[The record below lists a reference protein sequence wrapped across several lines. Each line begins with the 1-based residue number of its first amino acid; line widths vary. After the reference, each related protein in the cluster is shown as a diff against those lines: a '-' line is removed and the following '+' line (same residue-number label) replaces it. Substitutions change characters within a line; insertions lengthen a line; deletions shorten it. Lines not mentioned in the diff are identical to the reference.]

1 MDIDDIVVLSPHTEP
16 PKKDDAPFHADST
29 PSLHHPSLAAS
40 VAVID
45 PCDRFRQCVASC
57 VSASTRFVVEGYTSV
72 DEFFDHRKSP
82 APSIV
87 MFCSRVRKH
96 SATLGEISRLL
107 NRNPSWQVVVLADA
121 EDRGLL
127 VDFLRLGARGV
138 IPPSYPVKAVI
149 EVLQT
154 VLAGG
159 TFAPFEDFPAGSP
172 NSVRRLMPGNG
183 GLTNREDQVV
193 SLLRSGKPNKQ
204 IAYELGLSIGTVKIH
219 LHNIMLKLG
228 AHNRIQVLAYQ
239 GLIATPQ
246 PAVSY
251 PALSA
256 ATDTG
261 SIADLIHGATAGA
274 DNPA

>member
-16 PKKDDAPFHADST
+16 LEKDDAPFHPDST
-29 PSLHHPSLAAS
+29 PSRHHSNLAAS

-57 VSASTRFVVEGYTSV
+57 VSASRRFLVEGYTSV
-72 DEFFDHRKSP
+72 DEFFAHRKSS
-82 APSIV
+82 APCIV
-87 MFCSRVRKH
+87 MFCSRVREH
-96 SATLGEISRLL
+96 RATLSEISRLL
-107 NRNPSWQVVVLADA
+107 NRNPSWQVLVLADA

-127 VDFLRLGARGV
+127 VDFLRLGVRGV
-138 IPPSYPVKAVI
+138 IPPSYPVRVVI

-172 NSVRRLMPGNG
+172 NSVRRLMPGSG

-219 LHNIMLKLG
+219 LHNIMQKLG

-261 SIADLIHGATAGA
+261 SIADLIHGATARA

>member
-1 MDIDDIVVLSPHTEP
+1 MDIDDVAVLSPHTEP
-16 PKKDDAPFHADST
+16 LEIDDAPFHPDST
-29 PSLHHPSLAAS
+29 PSRHHSNPAAS

-72 DEFFDHRKSP
+72 DEFLDHRKSP
-82 APSIV
+82 APRIV
-87 MFCSRVRKH
+87 MFCSRAGKH

-138 IPPSYPVKAVI
+138 IPPSYPVKAVT

-159 TFAPFEDFPAGSP
+159 TFAPFEDFPAGPP
-172 NSVRRLMPGNG
+172 NSARRLMPGNG

-256 ATDTG
+256 AADTG
-261 SIADLIHGATAGA
+261 SIAYLIHGAAAGA